1 MLSCHSGNDENGR
14 GSEERTM
21 RIQGFAAALFVAAP
35 AFAATPGQVAGDVP
49 ATTVAAG
56 EDQSRRMTVPVT
68 VNGQGPFQF
77 VIDTGADRTVISKE
91 LAEQLALPKSG
102 TAKLHAMGGTGQVTI
117 VKIDR
122 IQVSDKIS
130 RKVKAAALPRKHL
143 GADGLIGIDSLK
155 GQRIVMDFQAGT
167 MTLQASDTPED
178 VVPDGMDVI
187 VVTAR
192 TRLGQLV
199 LADADANGQKVW
211 VIVDTGAQNSVGN
224 NRLRR
229 LMVERNPATLV
240 KPIQMIDVLGKS
252 TSADYTVVRRLR
264 IGGVM
269 LGNAALAFA
278 DAHPFKL
285 FELEKKPSMLLG
297 MESLRAF
304 QRVSVDFAAR
314 KIKFLMPSGMAPHS
328 DRLAQDA
335 EKTKAG
341 AP

>member
-1 MLSCHSGNDENGR
+1 
-14 GSEERTM
+14 M
-21 RIQGFAAALFVAAP
+21 RIQGLAAALFVAAP
-35 AFAATPGQVAGDVP
+35 AFAATPGHVAGDVP
-49 ATTVAAG
+49 PAATIVATG
-56 EDQSRRMTVPVT
+56 EDLSRRMTVPVI
-68 VNGQGPFQF
+68 VNGQGPFHF

-102 TAKLHAMGGTGQVTI
+102 TAKLHAMGGSAQVNM
-117 VKIDR
+117 VRIDR

-130 RKVKAAALPRKHL
+130 RKVRAAALPRKYV

-167 MTLQASDTPED
+167 MTLQASDAPED
-178 VVPDGMDVI
+178 DVSEGVDVI

-224 NRLRR
+224 TRLRK
-229 LMVERNPATLV
+229 LMVERNPSTMV
-240 KPIQMIDVLGKS
+240 KPIQMIDVLGRS
-252 TSADYTVVRRLR
+252 TPADYTVVSRLR

-285 FELEKKPSMLLG
+285 FELDKKPSMLLG

-314 KIKFLMPSGMAPHS
+314 KIKFLMPSGMAAPS
-328 DRLAQDA
+328 DRLARDA
-335 EKTKAG
+335 PKMKAG

>member
-1 MLSCHSGNDENGR
+1 
-14 GSEERTM
+14 M
-21 RIQGFAAALFVAAP
+21 RIQGLAAALLVAAP
-35 AFAATPGQVAGDVP
+35 AFAATPGQIAPGQIAPGSILGDAASA
-49 ATTVAAG
+49 ATTVEAG
-56 EDQSRRMTVPVT
+56 EDQSKRMTVPVT
-68 VNGQGPFQF
+68 INGQGPFQF

-122 IQVSDKIS
+122 FQVSDKIS
-130 RKVKAAALPRKHL
+130 RKVKAAALSRKFL

-155 GQRIVMDFQAGT
+155 GQRIVMDFQAGS

-178 VVPDGMDVI
+178 DLPDGADVI

-224 NRLRR
+224 NRLRK
-229 LMVERNPATLV
+229 LMVARNPATVV

-252 TSADYTVVRRLR
+252 TPADYTVVNRLR

-285 FELEKKPSMLLG
+285 FELEGKPSMLLG
-297 MESLRAF
+297 MESLRVF

-314 KIKFLMPSGMAPHS
+314 KVKFLMPSGMAPPS

-335 EKTKAG
+335 AKMKAG

>member
-1 MLSCHSGNDENGR
+1 MR
-14 GSEERTM
+14 TGSL
-21 RIQGFAAALFVAAP
+21 AAALFVAAP
-35 AFAATPGQVAGDVP
+35 AFAATPGTLTDEVPPVA
-49 ATTVAAG
+49 ATVAAG
-56 EDQSRRMTVPVT
+56 EDQAKRMTVPVT
-68 VNGQGPFQF
+68 INGQGPFQF

-102 TAKLHAMGGTGQVTI
+102 TARLHAMGGSAQVSV

-122 IQVSDKIS
+122 VQVSNMITK
-130 RKVKAAALPRKHL
+130 KVKAAALPRKFI

-155 GQRIVMDFQAGT
+155 GQRIVMDFRAGT
-167 MTLQASDTPED
+167 MTLQASETPED
-178 VVPDGMDVI
+178 EVPLGSDVI

-224 NRLRR
+224 TRLRK
-229 LMVERNPATLV
+229 LMVERNSKIAI
-240 KPIQMIDVLGKS
+240 KPVQMIDVLGK
-252 TSADYTVVRRLR
+252 TTPADYTVVNRLR

-314 KIKFLMPSGMAPHS
+314 KIKFLMPSGMAPPS
-328 DRLAQDA
+328 DRLA
-335 EKTKAG
+335 TSGNKAPVG

>member
-1 MLSCHSGNDENGR
+1 MR
-14 GSEERTM
+14 TGS
-21 RIQGFAAALFVAAP
+21 FAAALFVAAP
-35 AFAATPGQVAGDVP
+35 AFATTPGQFADDIPPVA
-49 ATTVAAG
+49 ATLIAG
-56 EDQSRRMTVPVT
+56 EDQSNRMTVPVT
-68 VNGQGPFQF
+68 VNGQGPFHF

-91 LAEQLALPKSG
+91 LAEQLALPKHG
-102 TAKLHAMGGTGQVTI
+102 TARLHAMGGSAQVNI

-122 IQVSDKIS
+122 IQVSS
-130 RKVKAAALPRKHL
+130 KVTKKVNAAALPRKYI

-167 MTLQASDTPED
+167 MTLQASETPED
-178 VVPDGMDVI
+178 DVPEGSDVI

-224 NRLRR
+224 TRLRK
-229 LMVERNPATLV
+229 LMVERNSAIAV
-240 KPIQMIDVLGKS
+240 KPIEMIDVLGKS
-252 TSADYTVVRRLR
+252 TPADYTIVNRLR

-278 DAHPFKL
+278 DVHPFKL
-285 FELEKKPSMLLG
+285 FELEKRPSMLLG

-304 QRVSVDFAAR
+304 RRVSVDFAAR
-314 KIKFLMPSGMAPHS
+314 KIKFLMPSGMAPPS
-328 DRLAQDA
+328 DRLA
-335 EKTKAG
+335 ETPHKAAVG

>member
-1 MLSCHSGNDENGR
+1 M
-14 GSEERTM
+14 RTGA
-21 RIQGFAAALFVAAP
+21 IAAALL
-35 AFAATPGQVAGDVP
+35 FAARLSAETPTAPVSDVP
-49 ATTVAAG
+49 PVASTVETGSDLAN
-56 EDQSRRMTVPVT
+56 RMTVPVT
-68 VNGQGPFQF
+68 INGQGPFQF
-77 VIDTGADRTVISKE
+77 VIDTGADRTVISRE
-91 LAEQLALPKSG
+91 LAEQLALPRSG
-102 TAKLHAMGGTGQVTI
+102 TAKLHAMGGSAEVNI

-122 IQVSDKIS
+122 VQVSTNVA
-130 RKVKAAALPRKHL
+130 RRVKAAALPRRFI

-155 GQRIVMDFQAGT
+155 GQRIVIDFPAGT

-178 VVPDGMDVI
+178 VLPEGSDLI

-224 NRLRR
+224 SKLRK
-229 LMVERNPATLV
+229 LMVERNPTTPV
-240 KPIQMIDVLGKS
+240 KPIEMIDVLGKS
-252 TSADYTVVRRLR
+252 TPADYTIVNKLR

-278 DAHPFKL
+278 DAHPFKV

-304 QRVSVDFAAR
+304 QRVSVDFASR
-314 KIKFLMPSGMAPHS
+314 KIKFLLPSGIAPPS
-328 DRLAQDA
+328 DRLASDNH
-335 EKTKAG
+335 KAAVG

>member
-1 MLSCHSGNDENGR
+1 
-14 GSEERTM
+14 M
-21 RIQGFAAALFVAAP
+21 RIQGLAAALLVAAP
-35 AFAATPGQVAGDVP
+35 AFAATPGQIAPGQILGDAP
-49 ATTVAAG
+49 SAATTVEAG
-56 EDQSRRMTVPVT
+56 EDQSNRMTVPVT

-122 IQVSDKIS
+122 FQVSDKIS
-130 RKVKAAALPRKHL
+130 RKVKAAALSRKFL

-155 GQRIVMDFQAGT
+155 GQRIVMDFQAGS

-178 VVPDGMDVI
+178 DLPDGADVI

-224 NRLRR
+224 NRLRK
-229 LMVERNPATLV
+229 LMVARNPATVV

-252 TSADYTVVRRLR
+252 TPADYTVVNRLR

-285 FELEKKPSMLLG
+285 FELEGKPSMLLG
-297 MESLRAF
+297 LESLRVF

-314 KIKFLMPSGMAPHS
+314 KVKFLMPSGMAPPS

-335 EKTKAG
+335 AKMKVG